1 MADLTGRIELYSG
14 GFLDFK
20 EPDPAEIKLHDV
32 AHGLAHICRY
42 TGQTRHFFSVAEHA
56 CLVAN
61 RLKWLGYRPEIQWE
75 GLHHDNAE
83 AFVGD
88 VNRPLKDLLE
98 PTFKEIELRVWRAIN
113 YSLDLQ
119 IIEPQHEAVKAA
131 DNWALSAEAY
141 ALLPSNG
148 RNWFS
153 WGLYSKIDP
162 APIRCDSPFYAESE
176 WMAHYHRL
184 RKELGI

>member
-1 MADLTGRIELYSG
+1 MTGRIELYTG
-14 GFLDFK
+14 GFLDFEK
-20 EPDPAEIKLHDV
+20 PDPAQIKLHDV
-32 AHGLAHICRY
+32 AHGLAQLCRY
-42 TGQTRHFFSVAEHA
+42 TGQTKHFYSVAEHA
-56 CLVAN
+56 CLVSN
-61 RLKWLGYRPEIQWE
+61 RLRKLGEPLMVQWE

-131 DNWALSAEAY
+131 DNWALAAEAY
-141 ALLPSNG
+141 SLLPSNG

-153 WGLYSKIDP
+153 WGLYSEIDH

-176 WMAHYHRL
+176 WLILYYKL
-184 RKELGI
+184 RKELNI